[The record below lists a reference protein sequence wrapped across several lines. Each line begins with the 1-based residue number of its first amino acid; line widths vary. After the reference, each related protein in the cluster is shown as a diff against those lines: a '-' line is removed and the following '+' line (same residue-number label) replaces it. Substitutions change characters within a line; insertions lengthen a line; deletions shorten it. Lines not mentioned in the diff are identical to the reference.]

1 QASFE
6 FKVEDRQVQL
16 SYQNLKDVTV
26 NYYPM
31 DVELLFSRKPFVK
44 DDTDHFTSI
53 VANLSRVVALPAG
66 KDVHVFPIP
75 EEFADRNVM
84 VEVVAAGLREA
95 KAYYANDLKVQM
107 AENYGRV
114 QVAHSGTG
122 KPLSSAYVKVYARMT
137 DGRVRFYKDGYTD
150 FRGKFDYV
158 SLNTG
163 QLDEVDR
170 FAVLVLDDDAGAMI
184 REATPPKQ

>member
-1 QASFE
+1 
-6 FKVEDRQVQL
+6 
-16 SYQNLKDVTV
+16 
-26 NYYPM
+26 M

-53 VANLSRVVALPAG
+53 IPNLSRVVALPAG
-66 KDVHVFPIP
+66 KDAHSFAIP

-95 KAYYANDLKVQM
+95 KAYYANDLTVQM
-107 AENYGRV
+107 TESYGRV
-114 QVAHSGTG
+114 QIAHSKTG
-122 KPLSSAYVKVYARMT
+122 KPLPSAYVKVYARMN
-137 DGRVRFYKDGYTD
+137 DGQVRFYKDGYSD

-163 QLDEVDR
+163 QLDKVDR
-170 FAVLVLDDDAGAMI
+170 FAVLVLDDKAGAMI
-184 REATPPKQ
+184 REAKPPKQ

>member
-1 QASFE
+1 
-6 FKVEDRQVQL
+6 
-16 SYQNLKDVTV
+16 
-26 NYYPM
+26 M
-31 DVELLFSRKPFVK
+31 
-44 DDTDHFTSI
+44 
-53 VANLSRVVALPAG
+53 ALPAG

-107 AENYGRV
+107 AESYGRA

-184 REATPPKQ
+184 REATPPKR